1 MVLESFKKF
10 IKRKLFDTNDTFIK
24 SSNNPEF
31 TDTPEGVEVIEPNI
45 SYKNAFDPK
54 DLFKKKKKVKS

>member
-1 MVLESFKKF
+1 MS
-10 IKRKLFDTNDTFIK
+10 NDTFIK

-45 SYKNAFDPK
+45 SQKNAFDPK